1 MNTKQIAQAVGKDD
15 RTVRRW
21 VTKTAAKMP
30 TMADKMSAE
39 SFRTTGADWNIDE
52 AVAIIKTGLGEN
64 AASLFRENAKRA
76 APETST
82 EAIATIVRETVAAM
96 VPMLIAAVQGAIP
109 KRTVAELPAPEE
121 ISERDQLR
129 RVINRYA
136 LKLGEGGHRQA
147 WSEIY
152 TDFYY
157 RYHRNLRECAKNRG
171 MDTLDY
177 AESEGLLGQLLAV
190 AIAMAENAA

>member
-1 MNTKQIAQAVGKDD
+1 MTTKDIARAIGKEE
-15 RTVRRW
+15 RTVRNW
-21 VTKTAAKMP
+21 VKRLAEKSSVVAEKLSVSSPMKP
-30 TMADKMSAE
+30 ADYDLEETVS
-39 SFRTTGADWNIDE
+39 
-52 AVAIIKTGLGEN
+52 IIEIGLGKN
-64 AASLFRENAKRA
+64 AASLFRENAQRSAPRTPADEIA
-76 APETST
+76 A
-82 EAIATIVRETVAAM
+82 IVRETVSSM

-109 KRTVAELPAPEE
+109 PRAVAQIQAPEE

-147 WSEIY
+147 WSDLY

-177 AESEGLLGQLLAV
+177 AEAEGLMGQLLAA
-190 AIAMAENAA
+190 AIQITEAA